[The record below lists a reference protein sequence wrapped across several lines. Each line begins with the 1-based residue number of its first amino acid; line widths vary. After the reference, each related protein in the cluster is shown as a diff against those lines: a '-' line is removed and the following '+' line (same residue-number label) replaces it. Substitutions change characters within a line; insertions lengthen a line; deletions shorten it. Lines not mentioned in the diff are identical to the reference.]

1 MVRDMTQGNPAK
13 ILIKFTIPM
22 LISVCFQQLYNIADS
37 IIAGK
42 LLGGEALASIGIS
55 YTVTMIYMAIANGSN
70 IGCCVVISQFF
81 GNKNFAK
88 MKTCI
93 STSLISLISLSI
105 VLTILGLVF
114 SPAILTKLNTPENL
128 YVDSASYL
136 NIYTLGL
143 VFLFLYNICNGIFT
157 ALGDSKTPLY
167 FLIFSS
173 VFNVILDYILVKFTA
188 LGVAGVAWATFLA
201 QGIASTLSLTCLI
214 NTLCCNTK
222 HFTAKLC
229 IFW

>member
-13 ILIKFTIPM
+13 ILIKFTIPL

-42 LLGGEALASIGIS
+42 FLGGEALASIGIS
-55 YTVTMIYMAIANGSN
+55 YTITMIYMAIANGSN

-81 GNKNFAK
+81 GNKNFTK

-93 STSLISLISLSI
+93 STSLISLMSLSFA
-105 VLTILGLVF
+105 LSILGLLF
-114 SPAILTKLNTPENL
+114 SPSILKLLNTPQNL
-128 YVDSASYL
+128 YVDSSSYL

-143 VFLFLYNICNGIFT
+143 SFLFLYNICNGIFT
-157 ALGDSKTPLY
+157 ALGDSKTPLF

-173 VFNVILDYILVKFTA
+173 VFNVFLDYILVKHTT
-188 LGVAGVAWATFLA
+188 LGVAGVAWATF
-201 QGIASTLSLTCLI
+201 IA
-214 NTLCCNTK
+214 
-222 HFTAKLC
+222 
-229 IFW
+229 